1 MTVGVST
8 LSTSHREGR
17 GSFQKQ
23 VQYADPMVL
32 SPSVTQSISHCSQVL
47 RSPRRNTCQP
57 LSLLSNVCYPESN
70 TSASSHHNI
79 KLDGGGELG
88 AQQACLDTKV
98 VGAKPFAEEDDGEP
112 LAIDLD
118 GLLALWPS
126 SQVSTRDWRRTQWSV
141 RPRSCWVAAY
151 VEVLQQL
158 DSLTPVQSS
167 ATWERGTCWFRGP
180 AAGATPRCMHRQN
193 GAAASKTVVA
203 TTVIN

>member
-1 MTVGVST
+1 MLVVLICIVAAGPQLWWLLRTQKHMSRMTVGVST

-98 VGAKPFAEEDDGEP
+98 VGAKPFAEEDD
-112 LAIDLD
+112 A
-118 GLLALWPS
+118 
-126 SQVSTRDWRRTQWSV
+126 
-141 RPRSCWVAAY
+141 
-151 VEVLQQL
+151 
-158 DSLTPVQSS
+158 
-167 ATWERGTCWFRGP
+167 
-180 AAGATPRCMHRQN
+180 
-193 GAAASKTVVA
+193 
-203 TTVIN
+203 